1 MENKK
6 YITEAD
12 NYLEIMHQAINK
24 GDIRAFDAAKSM
36 LEETVDDYREEK
48 ALVNE
53 MNTTNFG
60 VLNHIFEECLP
71 RLMKTNKA
79 AVKKVIKL
87 MKEDKILKSEFN
99 FYNTIR
105 NYNSSISDT
114 LSPEE
119 MMGKLNESIVSKL
132 DHKKVVEANKKLRDV
147 MKASKIVP
155 ESHVTGEKKA
165 LYECGNI
172 LMTTKPSVNNIIKLH
187 ESQNGVIEYLD
198 AHKDDKKS
206 ESVSPDAMIENF
218 ENKLKET
225 LNESE
230 ISFVQT
236 ITDFRTPIA
245 EQRKEKLFNSLK
257 NECIK
262 KIDEMLEKDAENVE
276 IKSLK
281 EQLSSMKYTK
291 EGIVK
296 DVAKLLE
303 IRDILMDD

>member
-1 MENKK
+1 MMNKK
-6 YITEAD
+6 YRVEAE
-12 NYLEIMHQAINK
+12 NYINIMSEAIKRN
-24 GDIRAFDAAKSM
+24 DIKAFDVAKTM
-36 LEETVDDYREEK
+36 LEETIDDYKKEK
-48 ALVNE
+48 ALVDE

-60 VLNHIFEECLP
+60 ILNHIFEESLP
-71 RLMKTNKA
+71 KLIKTNKN

-87 MKEDKILKSEFN
+87 IKEDKTLKEEFN

-114 LSPEE
+114 LSPSD
-119 MMGKLNESIVSKL
+119 MMQKLNESILSKI
-132 DHKKVVEANKKLRDV
+132 DQKKVVESNRRLRDM
-147 MKASKIVP
+147 MKSVNIIP

-165 LYECGNI
+165 LYEYGDV
-172 LMTTKPSVNNIIKLH
+172 LLKTKPSATNIIKLH
-187 ESQNGVIEYLD
+187 ENQNGIIEYMD
-198 AHKDDKKS
+198 NHKDDKVKDN
-206 ESVSPDAMIENF
+206 VTPDVMIEDF
-218 ENKLKET
+218 ENRLKDT

-245 EQRKEKLFNSLK
+245 EQRREKLFNSLK

-262 KIDEMLEKDAENVE
+262 MIDEMLKKDGDNIE